1 MCYLNG
7 VFLEDKE
14 QLSVDIRQLISIKS
28 LSVCV
33 CVRARVLYCVYFMER
48 ENIDIC
54 TIIHG

>member
-33 CVRARVLYCVYFMER
+33 WVRARARVLCVFYGKGEY
-48 ENIDIC
+48 
-54 TIIHG
+54 